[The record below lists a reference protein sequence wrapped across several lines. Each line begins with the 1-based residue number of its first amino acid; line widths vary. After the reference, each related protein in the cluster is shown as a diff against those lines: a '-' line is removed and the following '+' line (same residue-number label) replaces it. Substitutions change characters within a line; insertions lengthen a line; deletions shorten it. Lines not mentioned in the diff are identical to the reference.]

1 MKAQLSDRIA
11 RLGVAQAV
19 TAFESIGLTFREQHE
34 SDYGIDAHVEL
45 IENERPTGRLLGV
58 QVKSGPSYLTE
69 SIGDNFVFRTD
80 AKHVNYWTNHALP
93 VLVCLADIDNKVVY
107 WQLISKDTAVSTGKL
122 YKVMVPRNQVIDQH
136 SLPILRD
143 MLTMIIP
150 SERYTLVKT
159 EDVSHGTAKRYSMK
173 AVLNGTFSKAEIAS
187 IVRQLTAEAT
197 KRRYYRSHRVER
209 RWGDSDAHVVWSFV
223 YPSVEDYKNN
233 NRVCGSLWINPSLP
247 TEARPS
253 QFRGENVGDG
263 FVVDWNSNYDLLAGM
278 FSQDKTTKEE
288 YLGAATPLIER
299 LDGLVRYLQAEL
311 KALKAKLVTEET
323 FLARS
328 HDPLREVAGI
338 YGQVNDLPGAPYE
351 CKEVDELLL
360 RVAGIADTIHF
371 LYSPEYSARWN
382 EAGRL
387 AQALPLVED
396 AASGMSDLH
405 YELRKVR

>member
-1 MKAQLSDRIA
+1 MS
-11 RLGVAQAV
+11 
-19 TAFESIGLTFREQHE
+19 AFEAIGFAFREQHE

-45 IENERPTGRLLGV
+45 IEGERATCRLLGV

-122 YKVMVPRNQVIDQH
+122 YKVIVPRNQVIDQH

-150 SERYTLVKT
+150 PERYTLVKT

-173 AVLNGTFSKAEIAS
+173 AVLNGTFSKAEVAS

-209 RWGDSDAHVVWSFV
+209 RWGDSDAHVVWTFA
-223 YPSVEDYKNN
+223 YPSVEDYANN
-233 NRVCGSLWINPSLP
+233 NIVCGSLWINPSLP
-247 TEARPS
+247 AEVRPLE
-253 QFRGENVGDG
+253 FNGENVGDG
-263 FVVDWNSNYDLLAGM
+263 IVVEWNSNYDLLAGM

-288 YLGAATPLIER
+288 YLGAASPLIER
-299 LDGLVRYLQAEL
+299 LDVLVNYFQTEL
-311 KALKAKLVTEET
+311 KVLRATQVKEET
-323 FLARS
+323 VLARS
-328 HDPLREVAGI
+328 QDPLREVASI

-351 CKEVDELLL
+351 CNEVDELLL
-360 RVAGIADTIHF
+360 QVAGIAANIHVF
-371 LYSPEYSARWN
+371 YSPEHSATWN
-382 EAGRL
+382 EASRL
-387 AQALPLVED
+387 AQALAGAED
-396 AASGMSDLH
+396 AASGMSDLK